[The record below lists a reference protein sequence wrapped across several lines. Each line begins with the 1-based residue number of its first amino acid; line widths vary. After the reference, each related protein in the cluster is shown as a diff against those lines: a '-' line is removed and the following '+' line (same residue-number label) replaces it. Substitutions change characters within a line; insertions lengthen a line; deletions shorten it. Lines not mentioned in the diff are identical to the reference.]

1 MSGAGREPVWVR
13 GAFATIFGVAAIVI
27 YLPIVVMFVFSFN
40 SGRYQVMP
48 FRDFTVR
55 WYERLLVDPQYI
67 SGLVNSVL
75 IAGAVS
81 VTATAIAFAC
91 AYSLVNARFPGKTA
105 ATLFVLAPLAV
116 PLVLIGI
123 SLRLYFVSL
132 GLEPSL
138 WLVFVGQT
146 LFVLPLAILNLRNRI
161 AQIPRSHEE
170 AAWAL
175 GASRLRAIV
184 EIVLPSCR
192 FAVVATLI
200 VTFTFAFDEFV
211 IAYFLTN
218 FDITLPIKIWT
229 TLVTG
234 FDPTINAVGVC
245 VFLFSL
251 GMGIADAGPGCRGRG
266 GTSPR
271 GDRLF
276 VEYADV
282 HRTRGDPGP
291 GNGQHDAVAAPGRE
305 PAARADA
312 RPHAAKVGP
321 AQSRRVD
328 RGGRQGCN
336 PFGTACLLQRR

>member
-1 MSGAGREPVWVR
+1 MSGAAREPVWVR
-13 GAFATIFGVAAIVI
+13 GAFATIFVIATVVI

-48 FRDFTVR
+48 FRNFTLQ
-55 WYERLLVDPQYI
+55 WYERLLADPQYMA
-67 SGLVNSVL
+67 GLMNSVV

-81 VTATAIAFAC
+81 VTATCIAFAC

-123 SLRLYFVSL
+123 SLRLYFVSI
-132 GLEPSL
+132 GIEPSL
-138 WLVFVGQT
+138 WLVFLGQT

-245 VFLFSL
+245 VFAVLHGDGHRGSAPLHQRGCAPDRRDMLSVTSSL
-251 GMGIADAGPGCRGRG
+251 PSSRPAVPAAASNPCA
-266 GTSPR
+266 T
-271 GDRLF
+271 
-276 VEYADV
+276 
-282 HRTRGDPGP
+282 DPG
-291 GNGQHDAVAAPGRE
+291 GN
-305 PAARADA
+305 
-312 RPHAAKVGP
+312 P
-321 AQSRRVD
+321 AQPSGSEAVRREA
-328 RGGRQGCN
+328 
-336 PFGTACLLQRR
+336 P

>member
-1 MSGAGREPVWVR
+1 MSGAAREPVRVR
-13 GAFATIFGVAAIVI
+13 GAFATIFVIAAVVI

-48 FRDFTVR
+48 FRNFTLQ
-55 WYERLLVDPQYI
+55 WYERLLADPQYMA
-67 SGLVNSVL
+67 GLMNSVV

-81 VTATAIAFAC
+81 VTATCIAFAC

-123 SLRLYFVSL
+123 SLRLYFVSI

-138 WLVFVGQT
+138 WLVFLGQT

-192 FAVVATLI
+192 FAIVATLI

-245 VFLFSL
+245 VFLFSM
-251 GMGIADAGPGCRGRG
+251 GMGIAAQLLF
-266 GTSPR
+266 TS
-271 GDRLF
+271 
-276 VEYADV
+276 EAAT
-282 HRTRGDPGP
+282 RTD
-291 GNGQHDAVAAPGRE
+291 E
-305 PAARADA
+305 T
-312 RPHAAKVGP
+312 
-321 AQSRRVD
+321 
-328 RGGRQGCN
+328 C
-336 PFGTACLLQRR
+336 